1 MDSDF
6 DVDSSSSNSSGDEA
20 ENQRGIKR
28 NSEIEES
35 ETNSPKK
42 LKSNEQVK
50 EKVPSSSG
58 NGKNADWENDN
69 VQPSTSGLQKTA
81 HLNLANGGKIFTV

>member
-28 NSEIEES
+28 SLENEETK
-35 ETNSPKK
+35 TNAPKK
-42 LKSNEQVK
+42 LKSNEQAK
-50 EKVPSSSG
+50 ERVPSSSG
-58 NGKNADWENDN
+58 NGNNVDWDN

-81 HLNLANGGKIFTV
+81 HQNSANEGEFTV

>member
-6 DVDSSSSNSSGDEA
+6 DVDSSSSNSSSDEA

-69 VQPSTSGLQKTA
+69 QQPSTSGLQKTA
-81 HLNLANGGKIFTV
+81 HPNSANGGKMFTV